1 MMWSSLQGARALLAD
16 LLPFVRQAAGARR
29 KLSHLAAGAR
39 PARAGLEQPWRAGGS
54 PGNSRRRVTT
64 SRAPVSSWLLP
75 SNGSLWHKP
84 QGGVAGWQSGARG
97 RLLLLLAG
105 SVGLKTSVVFAM
117 APTKKV
123 DLNSSATSWW
133 DAKSYLE
140 SLKHNQRQEYY
151 HTKMIVE
158 LPQIPTWKD
167 MAQSAEVQQLESK
180 YKEDHRLSKKVS
192 LFRGD
197 ITKLEVDAIVNAANS
212 SLLGGG
218 GVDGSIH
225 RAAGPLLKEE
235 CRTLN
240 GCQTG
245 EAKITCGYRL
255 PANYVVHTVG
265 PIAHG
270 HPSAAHATDL
280 KNCYMNSLNLALGKN
295 LRTIAFPCI
304 STGVYGYPNESAAD
318 VALKTVRDWLEAHG
332 EKVRTAKNR
341 ANSKKWRKP

>member
-197 ITKLEVDAIVNAANS
+197 ITKLEVDAIVNA
-212 SLLGGG
+212 
-218 GVDGSIH
+218 D
-225 RAAGPLLKEE
+225 
-235 CRTLN
+235 
-240 GCQTG
+240 
-245 EAKITCGYRL
+245 
-255 PANYVVHTVG
+255 VVHTVG

-332 EKVRTAKNR
+332 EKVDRVIFCVFLETDEEIYKRKLSQYFPVGAH
-341 ANSKKWRKP
+341 SKEQSKL

>member
-167 MAQSAEVQQLESK
+167 MAQ
-180 YKEDHRLSKKVS
+180 
-192 LFRGD
+192 
-197 ITKLEVDAIVNAANS
+197 TNS

-332 EKVRTAKNR
+332 EKVDRVIFCVFLETDEEIYKRKLSQYFPVGAH
-341 ANSKKWRKP
+341 SKEQSKL